1 MKKLSKIRPEIL
13 EALLEH
19 IGDPVDILND
29 TNRFLEL
36 KKAGMDTVKKHWQRQ
51 KAKLH

>member
-19 IGDPVDILND
+19 IGDPGGLHESQIHAAG
-29 TNRFLEL
+29 TNFD
-36 KKAGMDTVKKHWQRQ
+36 MNITVSSS
-51 KAKLH
+51 